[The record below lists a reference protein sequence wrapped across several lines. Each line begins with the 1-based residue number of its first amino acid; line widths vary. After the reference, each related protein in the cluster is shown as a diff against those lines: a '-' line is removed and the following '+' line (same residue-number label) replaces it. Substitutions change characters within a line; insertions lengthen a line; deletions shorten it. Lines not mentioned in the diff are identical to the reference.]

1 MAITA
6 ALVKELREKTG
17 VGMMDCKKVLQE
29 TNGDIDAAIKSL
41 REKGLSK
48 AAKKSDRTTKE
59 GRVIAYAK
67 GASAVLLEL
76 NCETDFVANNENFKA
91 LGSKIAEVVASNN
104 PSSVDE
110 VRDLDVNGSKVSE
123 LISDAVLQLGENINV
138 GQFKVKSTSGSFA
151 QYEHTNGKIGVVVE
165 FTTANVDEET
175 GRDIA
180 MQVAAMNPPYV
191 SSDQVP
197 TEDISNETDILR
209 KQAIA
214 EGKPEQVVDK
224 IIQGRLSKFYKEN
237 CLVEQVFVKDGDKV
251 IKDLLPSDTT
261 VSSFERF
268 SLVG

>member
-29 TNGDIDAAIKSL
+29 TNGDIEEAIKSL

-48 AAKKSDRTTKE
+48 AAKKSDRSTKE
-59 GRVIAYAK
+59 GRIIAFTSGTK
-67 GASAVLLEL
+67 AVLLEL
-76 NCETDFVANNENFKA
+76 NCETDFVASNDNFKA
-91 LGSKIAEVVASNN
+91 LGSKVAEVISQNN
-104 PSSVDE
+104 VQTVDE
-110 VRDLDVNGSKVSE
+110 AKDLEVDGSKVSE
-123 LISDAVLQLGENINV
+123 LISDAVLQLGENINI
-138 GQFKVKSTSGSFA
+138 GQFKSVSTSGSFSG
-151 QYEHTNGKIGVVVE
+151 YEHTNGKIGVIVE
-165 FTTANVDEET
+165 FTGAVESEV

-197 TEDISNETDILR
+197 DSDIQNEADILR
-209 KQAIA
+209 KQAIS
-214 EGKPEQVVDK
+214 EGKPEQVVEK

-237 CLVEQVFVKDGDKV
+237 CLVEQVFVKDQDKT
-251 IKDLLPSDTT
+251 IKQLLPEGTT
-261 VSSFERF
+261 VATFDRF

>member
-29 TNGDIDAAIKSL
+29 TNGDIEAAIKSL

-67 GASAVLLEL
+67 GSSAVLLEL
-76 NCETDFVANNENFKA
+76 NCETDFVANNDNFKA
-91 LGSKIAEVVASNN
+91 LGSTIAEVIAANN
-104 PSSVDE
+104 PSTVDD
-110 VRDLDVNGSKVSE
+110 VRDLDVNGSKVGE

-165 FTTANVDEET
+165 FTSSVDEEV

-237 CLVEQVFVKDGDKV
+237 CLVEQAFVKDGDKS
-251 IKDLLPSDTT
+251 IKDLLPADTT
-261 VSSFERF
+261 VTSFERF

>member
-1 MAITA
+1 
-6 ALVKELREKTG
+6 
-17 VGMMDCKKVLQE
+17 
-29 TNGDIDAAIKSL
+29 
-41 REKGLSK
+41 
-48 AAKKSDRTTKE
+48 
-59 GRVIAYAK
+59 
-67 GASAVLLEL
+67 
-76 NCETDFVANNENFKA
+76 
-91 LGSKIAEVVASNN
+91 
-104 PSSVDE
+104 
-110 VRDLDVNGSKVSE
+110 
-123 LISDAVLQLGENINV
+123 
-138 GQFKVKSTSGSFA
+138 
-151 QYEHTNGKIGVVVE
+151 
-165 FTTANVDEET
+165 
-175 GRDIA
+175 